1 MGTPKASS
9 VQPPIHTSETSGP
22 PGSHQ
27 ILGVSRREFQRE
39 SQFAQLPPEILLLI
53 IDHLDMA
60 EKMSLLATCQY
71 LRRLSEP
78 LPYRHLDPDG
88 NWKSCRRVQVL
99 KTLGERH
106 DLLPLIRSFRG
117 HLIPTSIR
125 RPSRPNEEVGF
136 RDSAVGTLL
145 QDEWLAISTPLFLQ
159 AINIRDLEITDDIDW
174 QENGRWELF
183 KSAIFN
189 MKLRSLALGSTSKEP
204 LDFTPIL
211 RWQPELTHLELT
223 YPTAHF
229 EGLENSDVQKL
240 KVFRGTWQQ
249 AATIV
254 PGRPVGRLDLGC
266 GDTDECHCPDEH
278 IFQKL
283 LQSSE
288 TVREFKVRAHTV
300 SYRSPA
306 DPRLRGAIQLIIR
319 YLPTIVNF
327 AIVEGGEISAQ
338 TLLEEIPKLSM
349 ISSFIILDGWL
360 LFTDLSAGV
369 PSVSSDHLDIGA
381 WEKLSERL
389 KELCPSLRDVG
400 YTPRQM
406 IRRCVGP
413 SSESYYMQE

>member
-1 MGTPKASS
+1 
-9 VQPPIHTSETSGP
+9 
-22 PGSHQ
+22 
-27 ILGVSRREFQRE
+27 
-39 SQFAQLPPEILLLI
+39 
-53 IDHLDMA
+53 MA

-78 LPYRHLDPDG
+78 LLYSHLDPDG

-106 DLLPLIRSFRG
+106 GLLPHIRFFRG

-125 RPSRPNEEVGF
+125 RPSKPEEEVKTGDF
-136 RDSAVGTLL
+136 KTRRLL
-145 QDEWLAISTPLFLQ
+145 EGEWFAISAPLLSQ
-159 AINIRDLEITDDIDW
+159 AVNIRDLEITDRIDW
-174 QENGRWELF
+174 QANSRWELF
-183 KSAIFN
+183 KSAISN

-211 RWQPELTHLELT
+211 RGQPELTRLELT

-254 PGRPVGRLDLGC
+254 PGRPVRRLDLGC

-306 DPRLRGAIQLIIR
+306 DPKLSGAIQLIIR
-319 YLPTIVNF
+319 YLPNIVDF

-349 ISSFIILDGWL
+349 ISSLMILDSWL
-360 LFTDLSAGV
+360 IFTDPSAGI
-369 PSVSSDHLDIGA
+369 PSFGSDHLDIDT

-389 KELCPSLRDVG
+389 KELCPSLGDVG
-400 YTPRQM
+400 YTPRRM
-406 IRRCVGP
+406 IRRCGMFELKIV
-413 SSESYYMQE
+413 SSSWRFI